1 MAKKQRSLGDVFSA
15 GLFKQNPTFVQFLGM
30 CPTLAVTGS
39 VESALGMGAG
49 VIFVLVLSN
58 VSISLIRNFVPRE
71 VRIPIYI
78 VIIASLVTVLE
89 MLMNLFVPDLA
100 ASLGTFLSLIVVNC
114 LILGRA
120 EAFAAKNKVL
130 PSALDGLGMALGFTG
145 GITLIAFFRELFG
158 AGSITIW
165 GDLGINLIPEAFQIS
180 VLTMP
185 AGAFLVF
192 GLLVAMVNKIR
203 MNRADDRAM
212 EIESQVVELDP
223 VLSDFEVIKEVA

>member
-1 MAKKQRSLGDVFSA
+1 MAKKQKSLTEVFTA

-49 VIFVLVLSN
+49 VIFVLVMSN
-58 VSISLIRNFVPRE
+58 ISISLIRSIVPRE

-89 MLMNLFVPDLA
+89 MFMKAFVPDLA

-120 EAFAAKNKVL
+120 EAFASKNGII

-145 GITLIAFFRELFG
+145 GITLIAFFRELLG
-158 AGSITIW
+158 KGTITIW
-165 GDLGINLIPEAFQIS
+165 GDIGFQLIPESFTIS
-180 VLTMP
+180 LLVQS

-192 GLLVAMVNKIR
+192 GILVAQINKIKF
-203 MNRADDRAM
+203 NRAERN
-212 EIESQVVELDP
+212 E
-223 VLSDFEVIKEVA
+223 VL

>member
-1 MAKKQRSLGDVFSA
+1 MPRREKSLGEIFSS
-15 GLFKQNPTFVQFLGM
+15 GFIKQNPVFVQFLGM
-30 CPTLAVTGS
+30 CPTLAVTKS

-49 VIFVLVLSN
+49 VVFVLVLSN
-58 VSISLIRNFVPRE
+58 LAVSLVRNYVPKE

-89 MLMNLFVPDLA
+89 MIMKAFVPDLA

-120 EAFAAKNKVL
+120 EAFASKNGPVK
-130 PSALDGLGMALGFTG
+130 SAADGLGMALGFTG
-145 GITLIAFFRELFG
+145 GIVFIAFFRELLG

-165 GDLGINLIPEAFQIS
+165 GDLAFNFIPEMYRVNILVQS
-180 VLTMP
+180 

-192 GLLVAMVNKIR
+192 GILVSQINKFR
-203 MNRADDRAM
+203 MNKADRN
-212 EIESQVVELDP
+212 EVE
-223 VLSDFEVIKEVA
+223 